1 MQNMHKQRIALLV
14 VAIILIIMGLF
25 VTMATNLPNPGDNF
39 RNYHFA
45 IVGLITGVLALI
57 GTREAALPIWS
68 KIIITVANLYAA
80 VLGYEMPSLI
90 EKMATE
96 VDTSDSSNGLGQIAE
111 AFGKTAKLA
120 THTAPEATSAPTIA
134 AIIAVIA
141 IVLVWAFRNKRN
153 KEN

>member
-68 KIIITVANLYAA
+68 KIIITVANFTQQYL
-80 VLGYEMPSLI
+80 VTKCHLLLRRWLLKLTRQIQVTDLVKLPKLLVKQLSLLRI
-90 EKMATE
+90 LHLKR
-96 VDTSDSSNGLGQIAE
+96 
-111 AFGKTAKLA
+111 LA
-120 THTAPEATSAPTIA
+120 HQQLRP
-134 AIIAVIA
+134 
-141 IVLVWAFRNKRN
+141 
-153 KEN
+153 

>member
-25 VTMATNLPNPGDNF
+25 VTMATNYPNPGDN
-39 RNYHFA
+39 YKEIHFA

-57 GTREAALPIWS
+57 GKRDAALPIWS
-68 KIIITVANLYAA
+68 KIIVTLANLWAA
-80 VLGYEMPSLI
+80 YLGFVFKTVV

-96 VDTSDSSNGLGQIAE
+96 VDTPDSSNGLGQIAE

-134 AIIAVIA
+134 AVIAVVA
-141 IVLVWAFRNKRN
+141 IVLVWVFRSKINKVN
-153 KEN
+153 

>member
-14 VAIILIIMGLF
+14 VAIILIVMGLF
-25 VTMATNLPNPGDNF
+25 VTMATNLPNPGDNYKE
-39 RNYHFA
+39 YHFA

-57 GTREAALPIWS
+57 GKRDAALPIWS
-68 KIIITVANLYAA
+68 KIIVTLANLYAA
-80 VLGYEMPSLI
+80 FLGFAFKSGV

-120 THTAPEATSAPTIA
+120 THTGPEATSAPTIV
-134 AIIAVIA
+134 AVIA
-141 IVLVWAFRNKRN
+141 IVAIVLVWVFRNKSN